1 MKIDLNLFVVFEA
14 IYCEG
19 NISKAASAL
28 NLSQP
33 AVSHALAKLRT
44 HFDDRLFVRQGNAMQ
59 PTALAKNVVADV
71 REALH
76 QLQGSLYQSR
86 KFEPATSRK
95 YCTVSMHSSLEASY
109 LPLFTEKLLVES
121 PNLNFTSKRVRRSEL
136 ENKLASGDIDVAID
150 ILLPVSSNVIHTQIK
165 KDRLVVV
172 ARKNHPIFTG
182 KLDLQRYLSQTHV
195 LASARTS
202 GPSLEDFELGRLG
215 IQRKVGL
222 RCQHLLS
229 ACRVI
234 MNNDM
239 LLTLPENAA
248 RMYKELLPLSIV
260 ALPVDLPPIDV
271 HLYWHRNVDKDP
283 ANSWLRNKIIQAQGM
298 TKANHSAYIE

>member
-28 NLSQP
+28 NLSHP
-33 AVSHALAKLRT
+33 AVSHSLAKLRA
-44 HFDDRLFVRQGNAMQ
+44 HFDDKLFVRQGNAMQ
-59 PTALAKNVVADV
+59 PTALAKNVIADV

-86 KFEPATSRK
+86 QFEPSTSRK
-95 YCTVSMHSSLEASY
+95 YVSVSMHSSLEASY
-109 LPLFTEKLLVES
+109 LPSFTKSILTQS
-121 PNLNFTSKRVRRSEL
+121 PNINFTSKRVKRSEL
-136 ENKLASGDIDVAID
+136 ENKLASGDIDIAID
-150 ILLPVSSNVIHTQIK
+150 ILLPVSNNVMHEQLK

-172 ARKNHPIFTG
+172 AREEHPIFKEPFT
-182 KLDLQRYLSQTHV
+182 LEEYLKYTHV
-195 LASARTS
+195 LVSTRAS

-215 IQRKVGL
+215 IKRKVGL

-234 MNNDM
+234 MDNDM
-239 LLTLPENAA
+239 LLTLPEKSA
-248 RMYKELLPLSIV
+248 RMYCGILPIV
-260 ALPVDLPPIDV
+260 VKPMPVELPPLDV
-271 HLYWHRNVDKDP
+271 HIYWHRNVDKDP
-283 ANSWLRNKIIQAQGM
+283 ANLWLRDKV
-298 TKANHSAYIE
+298 TSAVETEYK

>member
-33 AVSHALAKLRT
+33 AVSHSLAKLRD
-44 HFDDRLFVRQGNAMQ
+44 HFDDKLFIRQGNQMR
-59 PTALAKNVVADV
+59 PTALAKNVIGDV

-76 QLQGSLYQSR
+76 QLQTSLYQSQN
-86 KFEPATSRK
+86 FEPSTSRK
-95 YCTVSMHSSLEASY
+95 VCTLSMHSSLEASY
-109 LPLFTEKLLVES
+109 LPHFATQLMTES
-121 PNLNFTSKRVRRSEL
+121 PHMNFTSKRVRRSEL

-150 ILLPVSSNVIHTQIK
+150 ILLPVSNNVKHQQLT
-165 KDRLVVV
+165 KDKLVIV

-195 LASARTS
+195 VASARTS
-202 GPSLEDFELGRLG
+202 GPSIEDFELGRLG
-215 IQRKVGL
+215 VQRKVGL
-222 RCQHLLS
+222 RCQHLMS

-234 MNNDM
+234 INNDM
-239 LLTLPENAA
+239 LLTLPENSAK
-248 RMYKELLPLSIV
+248 MYRALLPIGI
-260 ALPVDLPPIDV
+260 APMPIDLPPLDV
-271 HLYWHRNVDKDP
+271 HLYWHSNVDKDP
-283 ANSWLRNKIIQAQGM
+283 ANTWLRNKILLSNTLGQL
-298 TKANHSAYIE
+298 